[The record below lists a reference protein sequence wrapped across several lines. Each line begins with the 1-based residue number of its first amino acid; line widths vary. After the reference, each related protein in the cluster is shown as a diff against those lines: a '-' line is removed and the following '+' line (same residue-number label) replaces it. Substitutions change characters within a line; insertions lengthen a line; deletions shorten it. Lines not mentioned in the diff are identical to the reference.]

1 MKILHLP
8 KFLLM
13 KLLSLTAFA
22 IAITL
27 PLLSCEN
34 DKKNNLQ
41 TIKTNDKSTIK
52 YAKGFDIQH
61 FNNYTKLIIKAPYQ
75 NSTETFEFVL
85 TSNKSN
91 SDLNTIQIPVNS
103 IVVTSTTHIPFLEL
117 LQAENK
123 LVGFPNTNF
132 ISSEKTRKLINQNL
146 VKELGHPENLNT
158 ETLLE
163 LNPDVVV
170 GFSIGSNNKI
180 FNTIEKLG
188 IPVVFN
194 GDWLEETP
202 LGRAEWIKFFGALF
216 DKQKK
221 ADSIFNVIEKNYLGA
236 KQIAKKS
243 KNKPSIVS
251 GGLYKDVWYLP
262 AGESFEAAFL
272 TDANTNYLWSNSKG
286 KGSLALNVENVFLK
300 GKDAQIWIS
309 PSFHYSLHNIKDT
322 NAIYSKFKAFQ
333 TGSIYSYFNRK
344 GETGGILYFELSPT
358 RPDLVLKD
366 IIKIAHPEL
375 LPEYQFTFYE
385 KLK

>member
-1 MKILHLP
+1 
-8 KFLLM
+8 M

>member
-1 MKILHLP
+1 
-8 KFLLM
+8 M

-91 SDLNTIQIPVNS
+91 SDLNTIQIPINS